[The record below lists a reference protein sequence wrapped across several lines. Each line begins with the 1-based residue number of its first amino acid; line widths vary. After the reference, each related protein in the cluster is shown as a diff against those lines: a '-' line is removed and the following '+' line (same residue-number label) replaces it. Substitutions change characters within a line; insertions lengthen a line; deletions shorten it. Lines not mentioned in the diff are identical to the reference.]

1 LKILYPVIDG
11 EITGGNIVC
20 LRLIEEAL
28 KRGYEVIV
36 NSPKPGKFTD
46 IVQAKGIKVYSVNI
60 RRSFYL
66 WGAVKLACIIK
77 QEGVDLV
84 HSHTPLAGTVLSRV
98 AGWLAGVPVISHA
111 HIWDFFNRN
120 PWIKRYQFLF
130 NWVSSRFLCARIIAV
145 SESVKIDI
153 IKQGVAADKTSVIYN
168 GIDLTSLSL
177 EKTAAKIREEFGLKP
192 NQPIVGTVA
201 RLCKNKGQHVLIKA
215 MREVARNYPDA
226 VVILVGED
234 LLEGGVYRKK
244 LENLANDLGIKQQ
257 IIFAGYRANIIDFMS
272 AFDLFVLPSA
282 FEGLA
287 IVILEAMAARK
298 PVIASLEGGTPEIV
312 VHGQTGNLTTFGDS
326 DALAEAIIYHLKNP
340 AISEKMGE
348 QGYERVRDH
357 FSLTLMVGKIMD
369 IYQELFSEK

>member
-20 LRLIEEAL
+20 LRLIEESL
-28 KRGYEVIV
+28 KRGYGVVV

-46 IVQAKGIKVYSVNI
+46 ILKEKGIKIYNVNI
-60 RRSFYL
+60 SRTFYFG
-66 WGAVKLACIIK
+66 GAVKLAQIIK

-130 NWVSSRFLCARIIAV
+130 NWVSSRFFCARIIAV
-145 SESVKIDI
+145 SESVKMDI
-153 IKQGVAADKTSVIYN
+153 IKQGVVADKISVIYN
-168 GIDLTSLSL
+168 GIDLSSLNLDRNS
-177 EKTAAKIREEFGLKP
+177 AMIREEFGLKP
-192 NQPIVGTVA
+192 NQPIIGSVA
-201 RLCKNKGQHVLIKA
+201 RLCKNKGQHVLIRA
-215 MREVARNYPDA
+215 AREVIRKCPDA
-226 VVILVGED
+226 VFILVGED
-234 LLEGGVYRKK
+234 LLEGGVYKKK
-244 LENLANDLGIKQQ
+244 LEALANDLGIRQQ
-257 IIFAGYRANIIDFMS
+257 IIFAGYRANIIEFML

-312 VHGQTGNLTTFGDS
+312 ADGQTGSLTIFGDS
-326 DALAEAIIYHLKNP
+326 DKLAEAIIYHLKNP
-340 AISEKMGE
+340 EISKKMGE
-348 QGYERVRDH
+348 RGYERVKEY
-357 FSLTLMVGKIMD
+357 FSLSRMLDKVMD
-369 IYQELFSEK
+369 IYQKLSPEK